1 MSELYDR
8 DFNLWTEQMAI
19 AIRERNVNKMDWDN
33 LLQEIE
39 DMTASQKRA
48 LRSYT
53 KRLIE
58 HVLKL
63 KYWETERDRCQN
75 GWRVE
80 VSNFRSEIIDI
91 LQDSPSLNNYFID
104 HYGDW
109 FSTVVNNYQKN
120 KLFVIQDN
128 TVIPLEQ
135 MMDVDYFGESNGRF

>member
-1 MSELYDR
+1 MNDLYNR

-19 AIRERNVNKMDWDN
+19 AIRERNVNNMDWDN

-63 KYWETERDRCQN
+63 KYWQEELERCSN

-80 VSNFRSEIIDI
+80 VSNFRTEIIDI
-91 LQDSPSLNNYFID
+91 LQDSPSLNNYLEKN
-104 HYGDW
+104 YADW
-109 FSTVVNNYQKN
+109 FKKVVDNYQKN
-120 KLFVIQDN
+120 KLFPIKDTN
-128 TVIPLEQ
+128 TIPLSQ
-135 MMDVDYFGESNGRF
+135 MMDDNYFGEKVSD